1 MELRNI
7 IPHALPDCLEVIKS
21 LRLLRRPPYV
31 HRATRHKFVYL
42 ATTMAVP
49 AVRANSLRRR
59 HRPGP
64 RPPPVLLS
72 PLVSVAANT
81 VSAITVPPFASF
93 MLLNVRSLNNKALL
107 LHEII
112 LDKTLDFLCLTETWQ
127 NPHEF
132 ITLNQ
137 ATPSGYSYIQKPRS
151 CGRGGGL
158 AVIHRTDILLKEI
171 PVTTSSFECLH
182 FTLSGATQLQVV
194 LVYRPPKA
202 SSCFLQEFSDLLAS
216 VCPMSPATLIL
227 GDFNIHVDSSSCSF
241 AVDFFSLLDCFD
253 IKQHVQGPTHAK
265 GHTLDLVCCVGLS
278 PSHLCCTDPAVS
290 DHQAILFSVPVSL
303 PKQPTK
309 RSITY
314 RNTKRV
320 CIPTLANTLAAN
332 LAIHPSNRT
341 ADGLVEHYNSAL
353 ALSLDSV
360 APLTTKL
367 VSYTR
372 LAPWFT
378 PELRR
383 LKSMGRRLV
392 RLHKRS
398 GLTVHLEAYRDHIKC
413 YKEALTQAKT
423 LHYST
428 LINSQ
433 QKHPKMLFSTIN
445 RLLDPPDAPQPS
457 DAADLCSRFLDFFYQ
472 KVAIIHRQLQASTP
486 SPPATLPR
494 QDMYHPSACP
504 PQRRLSTF
512 SLPVSPPFAPR
523 WLNASLGSG
532 VVPSSFKLAAV
543 TPTLKKTGLD
553 PDDPNN
559 YRPISNLP
567 FLSKILERAVA
578 AQLQHHMS
586 HHELFEPLQSGFRPH
601 HSTETALIKITNDLL
616 IAADNGLVSILI
628 LLDLSAAF
636 DTISHSILL
645 SRLSELIGLTDT
657 ALSWFQSYL
666 SNRKQYIT
674 LQGSYSTTA
683 TVNHGVP
690 QGSVLGPLLFTIY
703 LLPLGQIIRNHG
715 LSFHCYAD
723 DTQLYVS
730 TKPSSQLPPIQLNN
744 CLHDIK
750 TWMTNNLLKLNT
762 NKTELMVVAPAP
774 LLRKVGD
781 LTLVIDGC
789 PTSPSPKVRNLGV
802 IMDSTL
808 SFSFHIQSITKS
820 AFFHLRN
827 ISRLRPSLTDS
838 VTETLIHAFVTSRL
852 DYCNGVLSG
861 LPNKA
866 LDRLQY
872 VQNSAARVL
881 THTKPWQHITPILK
895 KLHWLPIKQR
905 ISYKILLLTYK
916 SLHSL
921 APKYITDLLHPYT
934 QSRSLRSTSKDL
946 LSTPRTRLKTFG
958 GRAFCAIAPTLWNTL
973 PPPIRSVTSL
983 TQTPSLP
990 RPPPASLVTTAT
1002 TTVAATTS
1010 GHCKTRTVLPFVQD
1024 GAERT
1029 WSGRLFQSVGALA
1042 EKALSP
1048 KVCNLVRGVASR
1060 SLSEDR
1066 RERD

>member
-1 MELRNI
+1 M
-7 IPHALPDCLEVIKS
+7 PWAS
-21 LRLLRRPPYV
+21 
-31 HRATRHKFVYL
+31 F
-42 ATTMAVP
+42 TTLGVD
-49 AVRANSLRRR
+49 
-59 HRPGP
+59 
-64 RPPPVLLS
+64 
-72 PLVSVAANT
+72 VSVDQCQPEGLGVLVQALAAAGRSTPDSHSAPAGHRGHPCASEMWKVDRAGQLASLLEMGVWCWQPQSSNVEDFCKVGLKKIESSVNT
-81 VSAITVPPFASF
+81 TTIMGKTADLIVVQ
-93 MLLNVRSLNNKALL
+93 
-107 LHEII
+107 
-112 LDKTLDFLCLTETWQ
+112 KTLTASLHKEGKPQTVIAEMAGGSQ
-127 NPHEF
+127 SAVSKH
-132 ITLNQ
+132 IH

-151 CGRGGGL
+151 CGCGGGL

-202 SSCFLQEFSDLLAS
+202 SCFLQEFSDLLAL

-241 AVDFFSLLDCFD
+241 AVDFLSLLDCFD
-253 IKQHVQGPTHAK
+253 IKQHLQGPTHAK

-309 RSITY
+309 R
-314 RNTKRV
+314 
-320 CIPTLANTLAAN
+320 
-332 LAIHPSNRT
+332 
-341 ADGLVEHYNSAL
+341 
-353 ALSLDSV
+353 
-360 APLTTKL
+360 
-367 VSYTR
+367 
-372 LAPWFT
+372 
-378 PELRR
+378 
-383 LKSMGRRLV
+383 
-392 RLHKRS
+392 
-398 GLTVHLEAYRDHIKC
+398 
-413 YKEALTQAKT
+413 
-423 LHYST
+423 
-428 LINSQ
+428 
-433 QKHPKMLFSTIN
+433 
-445 RLLDPPDAPQPS
+445 
-457 DAADLCSRFLDFFYQ
+457 FLDFFHQ

-486 SPPATLPR
+486 SLPATLPL
-494 QDMYHPSACP
+494 QDIRDFILQSGSTTHDPCEGRLPTIYP
-504 PQRRLSTF
+504 P
-512 SLPVSPPFAPR
+512 VADII
-523 WLNASLGSG
+523 NASLGSG

-666 SNRKQYIT
+666 SNCKQYIT

-703 LLPLGQIIRNHG
+703 LLPLDQIIRNHG

-762 NKTELMVVAPAP
+762 KKTELMVVAPAP

-808 SFSFHIQSITKS
+808 SFSFHIQSITKT

-852 DYCNGVLSG
+852 VYCNGVLSG

-905 ISYKILLLTYK
+905 ISYKILLLIYK

-934 QSRSLRSTSKDL
+934 QSRSLRSTSKDF
-946 LSTPRTRLKTFG
+946 LSTPCTRLKTFG

-973 PPPIRSVTSL
+973 PPPIRSATSL
-983 TQTPSLP
+983 TQFQKHLKTHLFSLAYPPLTPTLP
-990 RPPPASLVTTAT
+990 LVPYSHSCKAT
-1002 TTVAATTS
+1002 L
-1010 GHCKTRTVLPFVQD
+1010 GILK
-1024 GAERT
+1024 GAI
-1029 WSGRLFQSVGALA
+1029 
-1042 EKALSP
+1042 
-1048 KVCNLVRGVASR
+1048 
-1060 SLSEDR
+1060 
-1066 RERD
+1066 